1 MKNSIKFCILVFLI
15 CVLTISNI
23 FAQMD
28 VTRPNIESGSTKVNV
43 TVIVMNINEINAATQ
58 SLTANIFVILKW
70 KDSRLAHPGPQKII
84 KPLNEIWNPK
94 LIIVNRQSVTF
105 TLPDNCEISPDG
117 TVKYKQR
124 VFGSFSQTLNYKD
137 FPFDRQ
143 KFEINIA
150 SMEYSPEEVEFITD
164 STKKSVIEDN
174 ISLMDWTV
182 IEWNN
187 INKPYTISPD
197 IIPLSSFTFQFVAQ
211 RKSMYYIFNFIFP
224 LVLIILMSMSVYW
237 LDAKMA
243 SSQISI
249 AVTSMLTLIA
259 YRFMIMGA
267 LPKISYLTRMD
278 IFIFCS
284 TILIFITLVEA
295 LLTAVFA
302 AKGRE
307 TLAINIDFHSRWV
320 FILIYVLVFIV
331 AFVI

>member
-1 MKNSIKFCILVFLI
+1 MKNYIRTFFFTLFICIILFGSL
-15 CVLTISNI
+15 N
-23 FAQMD
+23 AQID
-28 VTRPNIESGSTKVNV
+28 IPRPNAESGSTKVNV
-43 TVIVMNINEINAATQ
+43 TVIVLNINEINAATQ
-58 SLTANIFVILKW
+58 SLTANIFIILNW
-70 KDSRLAHPGPQKII
+70 KDSRLAHTGPQKII
-84 KPLNEIWNPK
+84 KPMKDIWNPQ

-105 TLPDNCEISPDG
+105 TLPDNCEIYPDG

-137 FPFDRQ
+137 FPFDKQ

-150 SMEYSPEEVEFITD
+150 STEYGPGDVEFITD
-164 STKKSVIEDN
+164 STKKSVIEEN

-182 IEWNN
+182 LEWNN
-187 INKPYTISPD
+187 IDRPYSISSD
-197 IIPLSSFTFQFVAQ
+197 IPPVSSFTFQFIAE

-224 LVLIILMSMSVYW
+224 LILIILMSMSVYW

-249 AVTSMLTLIA
+249 AITSMLTLIA

-295 LLTAVFA
+295 LLTAVFV
-302 AKGRE
+302 AKGKE
-307 TLAINIDFHSRWV
+307 ALANNIDFHSRWI
-320 FILIYVLVFIV
+320 FILIYVFVFIV